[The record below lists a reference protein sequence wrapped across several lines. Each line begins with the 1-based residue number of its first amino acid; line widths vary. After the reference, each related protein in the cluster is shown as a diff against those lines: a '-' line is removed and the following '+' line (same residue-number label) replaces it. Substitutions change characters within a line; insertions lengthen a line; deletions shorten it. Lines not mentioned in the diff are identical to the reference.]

1 MWNICSDGATSL
13 SLCPRFHQQ
22 VEVAG
27 GQEYQVDHVV
37 SALPADGEPLNAV
50 TTLAAVM
57 GG

>member
-1 MWNICSDGATSL
+1 MMVQP
-13 SLCPRFHQQ
+13 LCPHFHQQ

-37 SALPADGEPLNAV
+37 SALPADGEPLTAV